1 MTRALRAVPS
11 TSMPLWD
18 AVACYLATLDHPES
32 AGTRKQYGS
41 ILGRMAQGIG
51 EESDVSAVTAAD
63 LAAWMK
69 ATSGD
74 RAPRTWNLARV
85 CLRSAWSYFGEAG
98 WADPEV
104 ARGIPPRKVAEDRDR
119 AIPADV
125 LEALLADQKI
135 PLRERVLWRMMLE
148 TAARESELLRLDV
161 ADLDLPH
168 HRARVVRKGSD
179 VTAIVW
185 QSGTASALPRL
196 LKGRRSG
203 PLFVTSRKAPAGT
216 PRADVAPDG
225 RGRLSARQAQATF
238 SEATSGFPGG
248 PYTLHQIRHR
258 ALTDAAEG
266 GASTA
271 MLMALSGH
279 KNVKSL
285 LIYAKVGTDALAA
298 WQADRDPNRRH

>member
-11 TSMPLWD
+11 TTMPLWD
-18 AVACYLATLDHPES
+18 AVASYLATMDHPES

-41 ILGRMAQGIG
+41 ILGRMAKGIG
-51 EESDVSAVTAAD
+51 EERDVQAVTAAD

-85 CLRSAWSYFGEAG
+85 CLRAAWSYWGQAG

-125 LEALLADQKI
+125 LEALLGDQKI

-161 ADLDLPH
+161 GDLDLPH
-168 HRARVVRKGSD
+168 HRARVTRKGGD
-179 VTAIVW
+179 TTGLCW

-225 RGRLSARQAQATF
+225 RGRLSARQAQDTFMKATRD
-238 SEATSGFPGG
+238 FPGG
-248 PYTLHQIRHR
+248 PWTLHQIRHR
-258 ALTDAAEG
+258 ALTDAAEA

-271 MLMALSGH
+271 MMMALSGH

-285 LIYAKVGTDALAA
+285 LIYARVGTDALAA
-298 WQADRDPNRRH
+298 WQADRDPSRRH